1 MVAIADAVVLHRR
14 AAELARRAQPGAGAP
29 YFGYLRVKTGG
40 RTRDVLLGRRAMML
54 GEFALVDWERSPLA
68 EIFFSHRE
76 GDGYELDADRR
87 TLQGEVVT
95 RQLVSFAGDE
105 LVEIETENERWRRDA
120 QGWHAEP
127 LVLPS
132 LVPRRNSAATLG
144 DPVTLDANQR
154 NAVELDGRRSLLV
167 LGEAGFGKTT
177 VALYRLAHLQA
188 IARAEGRPF
197 NALVVVPTEA
207 LRRLSSLMLQ
217 RLGISG
223 IEVATF
229 DDWVVPQAFAA
240 FPDLP
245 RRLSR
250 DVAPVISRLKR
261 HPALRTVLPEIV
273 AGTPAMKAIAKGD
286 AERYGSREPL
296 LHLFGDRELM
306 KRVIE
311 HAAGA
316 LPSSAVATLAA
327 HTRLQFTPTT
337 EQSYAHVSADRLQT
351 LDGRAID
358 ESTPMQNATT
368 IDAED
373 CAVLFELEHLR
384 NPSRKRARYHHVVI
398 DEAQELAP
406 IELAVLGRAVLPDGA
421 ITVAGDEQ
429 QQIDE
434 PMPFAGWPVV
444 MGELGIRDHQRTVL
458 TESYRCPPAVESL
471 ARSIVGRV
479 QGPGRAQ
486 PDEAPIVWHRCA
498 SPCHFA
504 NTVIEA
510 LTRLRERDRRSRIA
524 LVCRHYESAQK
535 LYAQLARAS
544 SVQLA
549 LDGDFDFR
557 PGAIVTCVE
566 EVRGL
571 EFDHVIVPDA
581 TSGSYPDDPAARRA
595 LYVAITRTMHQLWLV
610 TTGPWSP
617 LLRAHVPTS

>member
-1 MVAIADAVVLHRR
+1 MAGIADSVALHLR

-29 YFGYLRVKTGG
+29 YFGYLRVQTGG
-40 RTRDVLLGRRAMML
+40 RVRDVLLGRRAMIL
-54 GEFALVDWERSPLA
+54 GDLALVDWERSPLA
-68 EIFFSHRE
+68 EIFFTHRE
-76 GDGYELDADRR
+76 GDAYELDADRR

-95 RQLVSFAGDE
+95 RQLVAFDGDE
-105 LVEIETENERWRRDA
+105 LVEIETETELWRRDGSSWRA
-120 QGWHAEP
+120 
-127 LVLPS
+127 VSLPAPT
-132 LVPRRNSAATLG
+132 LVPRRASTTTLG
-144 DPVTLDANQR
+144 DPVTLDATQR
-154 NAVELDGRRSLLV
+154 AAVELDGRRSLLV

-177 VALYRLAHLQA
+177 VALYRLAHLRRL
-188 IARAEGRPF
+188 AREAGRPF
-197 NALVVVPTEA
+197 AALVVVPTEA
-207 LRRLSSLMLQ
+207 LRRLSALMLA
-217 RLGISG
+217 RLDVEG

-245 RRLSR
+245 RRISKE
-250 DVAPVISRLKR
+250 VAPVVSRLKR
-261 HPALRTVLPEIV
+261 HPALRTVLPDII
-273 AGTPAMKAIAKGD
+273 AGTPAMKAIARGD

-296 LHLFGDRELM
+296 LHLFGDRDLM
-306 KRVIE
+306 QRVVE

-316 LPSSAVATLAA
+316 LPGSAVATVAA

-337 EQSYAHVSADRLQT
+337 EQSHAHYSADRLQT

-358 ESTPMQNATT
+358 DSTPMQNATT
-368 IDAED
+368 IDPED

-384 NPSRKRARYHHVVI
+384 TGTKKRARYDHVVI

-406 IELAVLGRAVLPDGA
+406 IELAVLGRAVVPGGA
-421 ITVAGDEQ
+421 VTIAGDEQ

-434 PMPFAGWPVV
+434 PMPFAGWPTV
-444 MGELGIRDHQRTVL
+444 MRELGVGDHERTVL

-471 ARSIVGRV
+471 ARAIVGRP

-498 SPCHFA
+498 SACHFA
-504 NTVIEA
+504 SHVIEA
-510 LTRLRERDRRSRIA
+510 LARLRERDRRSRIA

-544 SVQLA
+544 SVRLA
-549 LDGDFDFR
+549 LEGDFDFR

-571 EFDHVIVPDA
+571 EFDHVIVADA
-581 TSGSYPDDPAARRA
+581 SSGAYPDDHAARRA

-617 LLRAHVPTS
+617 LLRPHVPT